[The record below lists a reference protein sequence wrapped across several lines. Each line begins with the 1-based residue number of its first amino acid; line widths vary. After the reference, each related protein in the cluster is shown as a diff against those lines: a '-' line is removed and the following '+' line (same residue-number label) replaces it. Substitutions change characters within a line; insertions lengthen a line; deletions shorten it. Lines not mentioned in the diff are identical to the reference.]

1 MSQQEI
7 WDSVQEWSCPAHL
20 SIRTGKSWATTAFQ
34 ARGQCFVAP
43 ALWSVY
49 LAPSFRTLRSS
60 FFRGKLAQLC
70 EFFSK
75 LCPRPVLLKLQSI
88 SQSPRKLIETHTTGP
103 YPGVSDSV
111 GVGKAGQFEL
121 LMGSQVMLMVLV
133 WGLHVENRYHCHRP
147 KLSLIDLVKCSK

>member
-1 MSQQEI
+1 M
-7 WDSVQEWSCPAHL
+7 
-20 SIRTGKSWATTAFQ
+20 
-34 ARGQCFVAP
+34 
-43 ALWSVY
+43 
-49 LAPSFRTLRSS
+49 
-60 FFRGKLAQLC
+60 
-70 EFFSK
+70 
-75 LCPRPVLLKLQSI
+75 LLKLQSI